1 MSGASASLPN
11 LQRASNAAANVQS
24 GLNGF
29 LRVAGGLADG
39 SADSPL
45 HALGQALGGLEQ
57 VLEIDLSGLSERLPA
72 TLTNIEQALP
82 ADALRFV
89 EDLKA
94 HYQEVVGF
102 LNASELLRQIR
113 PGTTLQE
120 TALGLI
126 DDLLEL
132 LGSRLDTLGASLL
145 DAATLE
151 RVRRALA
158 ALDDLAAGNPLS
170 ADELLDFLGEN
181 LLGVAPELLQ
191 PARHHLAGAL
201 ALLEPLTAAA
211 LATTT
216 APASA
221 AAALAWRQ
229 LGQSLHDFDA
239 DDAAAYGVVQGELD
253 ALRAAHEAAFVALE
267 EVLQDLSA
275 VLASAQWETLFT
287 AYAEVLRAIPLPAPA
302 TLDDAVEALAG
313 ALEMLLARLTM
324 SLSPADLAAQVARLS
339 AALHDMFAASPL
351 AQVRQILIDFISQVR
366 QRIEAVPVAA
376 VETAVHAMLQTVR
389 QQIDELGIGEVRSRI
404 NQAFAQANDFVDQRL
419 SDDLLDGV
427 NDALASALAQL
438 QNVPIAELGQ
448 ELANAVG
455 EAGQVVADL
464 QRQMAAGLDEIR
476 TLLASLD
483 GIDFRPLA
491 DEVIDEI
498 DALTAKLAAIKPEAL
513 SDGERIAL
521 QAGLSL
527 LRAVDLEGMIEGELK
542 TGFASVE
549 NELAQAVRSVLDA
562 WLEFRRRIGGL
573 DGSAL
578 AAPVNSLLDQV
589 GERVLALNGSL
600 VVAPLEELLAQLL
613 AKAQALSPAALLEP
627 LEQPYARVLQTIERA
642 NPAVWVEPLR
652 VLHGEINRL
661 IDLIDITPLLTALA
675 EKERQVF
682 AQLRQQLVGALDA
695 VDLPP
700 PLDAFYAQMKALV
713 VGLSDA
719 VFSDPELAL
728 RQVNLAMADSLR
740 PSALFAPLDQA
751 FDRLLAA
758 LEALPEDDIVAALE
772 ALRQGLG
779 AALPAL
785 DPARLIAT
793 LRAAHG
799 RLAAL
804 APVNLPGVVGLPAL
818 RAGLEAKLA
827 LSSADAAA
835 KASLLARFDLTLAP
849 LDLALAGGRLQRVHS
864 AHTSALA
871 ALRRRINALDSAPAE
886 GEFQR
891 LNSALTRLL
900 PDFLRQ
906 STALEAADVRAALA
920 TLRPSTKARRI
931 DLAYERFL
939 AQLAPLQGA
948 LETAVNGFFGELR
961 QAALALHPDDLKSAL
976 AEVYASVR
984 SKLAVLDP
992 DEVAAGLRASVWDP
1006 LLEPLHALDPAALK
1020 PPLDALFRSLVD
1032 KIGAGGRRLLQ
1043 QIRQAID
1050 LFLGR
1055 LRQALSGV
1063 LATLKEK
1070 IGLILAGVE
1079 QLLGQIDQ
1087 LVVDDLFERLLALLA
1102 NLQISFEQELERVH
1116 HQFDAML
1123 AAIPLSGSAQVSI
1136 G

>member
-793 LRAAHG
+793 LRA
-799 RLAAL
+799 
-804 APVNLPGVVGLPAL
+804 
-818 RAGLEAKLA
+818 GLEAKLA

-849 LDLALAGGRLQRVHS
+849 LDLALAGGRLQRVNS

-992 DEVAAGLRASVWDP
+992 DEVAAALRASVWDP

-1032 KIGAGGRRLLQ
+1032 KIGASGRRLLQ

-1102 NLQISFEQELERVH
+1102 NLQISFEQQLERVH

>member
-191 PARHHLAGAL
+191 PARHHLTGAL

-339 AALHDMFAASPL
+339 SALHDMFAASPL

-793 LRAAHG
+793 LRA
-799 RLAAL
+799 
-804 APVNLPGVVGLPAL
+804 
-818 RAGLEAKLA
+818 GLEAKLA

-992 DEVAAGLRASVWDP
+992 DEVAAALRASVWDP

-1032 KIGAGGRRLLQ
+1032 KIGASGRRLLQ

-1102 NLQISFEQELERVH
+1102 NLQISFEQQLERVH